1 MYQVLARKWR
11 PQNFEEVVGQGQ
23 VTRTL
28 ANAITGDRLAHAYV
42 FAGLRG
48 TGKTSVARILAK
60 CLNCEQGPTATPCSQ
75 CAPCV
80 EIAESRA
87 MDVLELDAASRTS
100 VDNIRELQEVISYA
114 PVRDRYKILIIDEA
128 HMLSKQA
135 FNALLK
141 TLEEPPPNVVFV
153 LATTEMQKV
162 LPTILS
168 RCQVFEFRRVG
179 VRETA
184 DYLRRIGDTE
194 EIRLSDAG
202 WERIARAGEGSI
214 RDSLSILER
223 VLAFC
228 GQEVE
233 DDDLLR
239 MLGGV
244 RLEVLTGLFEGL
256 ARRDAATML
265 GVLDGLVDEGHDL
278 LHFWSELIAAL
289 RDLMLMRAAPG
300 QEELLARSTEEAEA
314 LREAAAELSA
324 EDLTR
329 VFQILADLEPGLKTS
344 TQPRFLFEAA
354 LIRLA
359 GLGAVRPIEEL
370 LRTLQPGS
378 GEESPPPAP
387 QKKNPVERGPTDRPA
402 PSRPAPQAQGGFA
415 EELIA
420 AVKAGNPMLGVV
432 IEEASAVSL
441 IDGEVEVR
449 FAEGQEI
456 MARQF
461 ARRDSL
467 DALQRHAEQVA
478 GRKVRVRLI
487 ETPAGPEPA
496 TTASPAP
503 EKRAAAPEARA
514 PRRGGRR
521 QRDALLDQARKDP
534 GVKKLFHEFG
544 AQVVDVRPLEA
555 PQDRAEEETNV
566 PEDAT

>member
-1 MYQVLARKWR
+1 
-11 PQNFEEVVGQGQ
+11 
-23 VTRTL
+23 
-28 ANAITGDRLAHAYV
+28 
-42 FAGLRG
+42 
-48 TGKTSVARILAK
+48 
-60 CLNCEQGPTATPCSQ
+60 
-75 CAPCV
+75 
-80 EIAESRA
+80 

-184 DYLRRIGDTE
+184 DYLRRIGKAE
-194 EIRLSDAG
+194 KIRLSDAG
-202 WERIARAGEGSI
+202 WERIARAGEGSV

-289 RDLMLMRAAPG
+289 RDLMLMRAVPG
-300 QEELLARSTEEAEA
+300 QEELLARSAEEAEA
-314 LREAAAELSA
+314 LREAASKLSA

-329 VFQILADLEPGLKTS
+329 VFQILADLEPGLKAS

-354 LIRLA
+354 LIRLV

-370 LRTLQPGS
+370 LRSLQPGS

-387 QKKNPVERGPTDRPA
+387 QKKK
-402 PSRPAPQAQGGFA
+402 SR
-415 EELIA
+415 
-420 AVKAGNPMLGVV
+420 
-432 IEEASAVSL
+432 
-441 IDGEVEVR
+441 
-449 FAEGQEI
+449 
-456 MARQF
+456 
-461 ARRDSL
+461 
-467 DALQRHAEQVA
+467 
-478 GRKVRVRLI
+478 
-487 ETPAGPEPA
+487 
-496 TTASPAP
+496 
-503 EKRAAAPEARA
+503 
-514 PRRGGRR
+514 
-521 QRDALLDQARKDP
+521 
-534 GVKKLFHEFG
+534 
-544 AQVVDVRPLEA
+544 
-555 PQDRAEEETNV
+555 
-566 PEDAT
+566 